1 MMMMINFSRLLLLTN
16 RSIDRSREV
25 MMNNESTNK
34 MRKTFSNFEE
44 EEVFSRRRTEEIF
57 VLERIIT
64 LIYYRR

>member
-25 MMNNESTNK
+25 MNNESTNK

-64 LIYYRR
+64 LINYRR